1 MIRKACAALL
11 LASAAVP
18 AAAQQICANRDVLVD
33 SLSKD
38 YSESLRG
45 LGMDSEGNVIELLT
59 ARDGTTWTLLITMP
73 DGTSCVMATGQA
85 WESMPQT
92 VAGRDA

>member
-1 MIRKACAALL
+1 MIREACAALL
-11 LASAAVP
+11 LALAATP
-18 AAAQQICANRDVLVD
+18 AVAQQICASRDVLVD

-38 YSESLRG
+38 YSESVLG

-59 ARDGTTWTLLITMP
+59 ARDGTTWTLLITTP
-73 DGTSCVMATGQA
+73 DGTSCVMSTGQS